1 MKPHLNPGP
10 VTATGSSHSPPH
22 RCSRQGSRTGHSGQR
37 RQRGAALLLALL
49 TAALAATLSAS
60 SYWQQWQA
68 WQIERSERQR
78 VQSAWLLTGA
88 LDWARLILREDARA
102 SQIDH
107 LAEPWA
113 VPLQESR
120 LNTFLAAQEQNP
132 EALLTESFL
141 SGRIHDMQARLNLRN
156 LVEGSGEQ
164 MRLSPTGMASFA
176 KLFQAL
182 GLPQEELLQ
191 FADRLQRTLQ
201 ARPNATLLPQHFE
214 QLQWLGLSPSTLQR
228 LAEHA
233 TWLPERTALNLNT
246 SGELALY
253 ASVPGLE
260 RAQAQRLVQ
269 QRERAHFTSLE
280 QAAAA
285 FGAAST
291 HISAERFTLSSRY
304 FLLQGQLRLDELT
317 VQERSLVLREGINVR
332 TVWRQRG
339 GTSGQ
344 I

>member
-1 MKPHLNPGP
+1 MKPLLDPG
-10 VTATGSSHSPPH
+10 TGTGHSPLT
-22 RCSRQGSRTGHSGQR
+22 SRHGSRTPPSGPHK
-37 RQRGAALLLALL
+37 QRGAALLLALL

-60 SYWQQWQA
+60 GYWQQWQA
-68 WQIERSERQR
+68 WQIEQSERQR

-107 LAEPWA
+107 LAEPWS

-141 SGRIHDMQARLNLRN
+141 SGRIHDMQARMNLRN
-156 LVEGSGEQ
+156 LVEGSGQ
-164 MRLSPTGMASFA
+164 NLRLSGTGMASFA

-182 GLPQEELLQ
+182 GLPQEDLLQ
-191 FADRLQRTLQ
+191 FSERLLRTLQ
-201 ARPNATLLPQHFE
+201 AGQGAALLPQHFE
-214 QLQWLGLSPSTLQR
+214 QLQWLGLSPATLQR
-228 LAEHA
+228 MADHA

-246 SGELALY
+246 SSELALY
-253 ASVPGLE
+253 ASVPGLD

-269 QRERAHFTSLE
+269 QRERSHFTSLE
-280 QAAAA
+280 QAAPA
-285 FGAAST
+285 FGSART
-291 HISAERFTLSSRY
+291 HINAERFTLSSRY
-304 FLLQGQLRLDELT
+304 FLLHGQLRLDELT

-332 TVWRQRG
+332 TIWRQRG
-339 GTSGQ
+339 GAPVAPRA
-344 I
+344 